1 MNDKKIVF
9 SQLMHF
15 ISNILPLYF
24 QKIKHFTIKEYAEL
38 FRVDIILYYENSTRT
53 ELARFFVSDERSVE
67 IQLEIPCFNDEL
79 FSDLLKAVDSFFER
93 TTPFSTAPYLLTGK
107 DYYIL
112 TPKEN
117 YKSLFKDLYI
127 PLDKDSC
134 TIPLDKSCAL
144 FPNQEITGIKAYKH
158 TVLSI
163 LEELKKE
170 KLNHKIVICSIVDN
184 NLDHL
189 EQKTPIYD
197 MNTLPFTGVSSF
209 LNSKIINVMQMKD
222 PFKESV
228 LNILIISGAKEN
240 E

>member
-9 SQLMHF
+9 SHLMHF

-24 QKIKHFTIKEYAEL
+24 QKIQHFSIKEYAEL
-38 FRVDIILYYENSTRT
+38 FRADIILSYENSTRT
-53 ELARFFVSDERSVE
+53 ELARFFVSDKTSVE

-79 FSDLLKAVDSFFER
+79 FSDLLKAVDSFFEKK
-93 TTPFSTAPYLLTGK
+93 TPFTTASYLLTGK

-117 YKSLFKDLYI
+117 YKSLFKDLYM
-127 PLDKDSC
+127 PVDNDSC
-134 TIPLDKSCAL
+134 TLLPD
-144 FPNQEITGIKAYKH
+144 QEITGIRVNQH
-158 TVLSI
+158 TVLYV

-184 NLDHL
+184 DLDHL

-209 LNSKIINVMQMKD
+209 LDSKIINVMQMKD

>member
-1 MNDKKIVF
+1 MNKNDKKIVF
-9 SQLMHF
+9 AQLMHF
-15 ISNILPLYF
+15 ISNVLPLYF
-24 QKIKHFTIKEYAEL
+24 QKIKHFSIKEYAEL
-38 FRVDIILYYENSTRT
+38 FRADIILSYENSTRT
-53 ELARFFVSDERSVE
+53 ELARFFVSDETSIE

-79 FSDLLKAVDSFFER
+79 FSDLLKALDSFFER
-93 TTPFSTAPYLLTGK
+93 TTPFTTASYLLTGK

-117 YKSLFKDLYI
+117 YQSLFKDLYI
-127 PLDKDSC
+127 PVDTDSY
-134 TIPLDKSCAL
+134 TLPL
-144 FPNQEITGIKAYKH
+144 NQEITGIRAYKH
-158 TVLSI
+158 TVLSV

-209 LNSKIINVMQMKD
+209 LDSKIINVMQMKD

-228 LNILIISGAKEN
+228 LNILIISGAEN
-240 E
+240 NE

>member
-24 QKIKHFTIKEYAEL
+24 EKIKQFSIKVYPEL
-38 FRVDIILYYENSTRT
+38 FRVVDIILYYENSTRT
-53 ELARFFVSDERSVE
+53 ELAKFFVSDESSVE

-79 FSDLLKAVDSFFER
+79 FSDLLKAVDLFFER
-93 TTPFSTAPYLLTGK
+93 KTPFTTDSYLLTGK

-117 YKSLFKDLYI
+117 YRSLFKDLYI
-127 PLDKDSC
+127 PVDNGSNTLLPD
-134 TIPLDKSCAL
+134 
-144 FPNQEITGIKAYKH
+144 QEITGIRRNKQ
-158 TVLSI
+158 TVLYV

-184 NLDHL
+184 DLDHL

-197 MNTLPFTGVSSF
+197 MNTLPFTGISSF

-228 LNILIISGAKEN
+228 LNILIISGAEN
-240 E
+240 NE

>member
-9 SQLMHF
+9 AQLMHF

-38 FRVDIILYYENSTRT
+38 FRVDIILSYENSTKT

-79 FSDLLKAVDSFFER
+79 FSDLFKALDSFFER
-93 TTPFSTAPYLLTGK
+93 KTPFTTASYLLTGK

-117 YKSLFKDLYI
+117 YQSLFKDLYI
-127 PLDKDSC
+127 PVDNDSN
-134 TIPLDKSCAL
+134 AL
-144 FPNQEITGIKAYKH
+144 LPDQEITGIRVNQQ
-158 TVLSI
+158 TVLSV
-163 LEELKKE
+163 LDVLKKE

-184 NLDHL
+184 DLDHL

-228 LNILIISGAKEN
+228 LNILIISGAEN
-240 E
+240 NE

>member
-24 QKIKHFTIKEYAEL
+24 QKIQHFSIKEYAEL

-79 FSDLLKAVDSFFER
+79 FSDLLKAADSFFER
-93 TTPFSTAPYLLTGK
+93 KTPFTTASYLLTGK

-112 TPKEN
+112 TPKDN

-127 PLDKDSC
+127 PVDND
-134 TIPLDKSCAL
+134 SCAL
-144 FPNQEITGIKAYKH
+144 LPNQEITGIRRNQH
-158 TVLSI
+158 TVLYV

-209 LNSKIINVMQMKD
+209 LDSKIINVMQMKD

>member
-1 MNDKKIVF
+1 MKKNDKKIVF
-9 SQLMHF
+9 SQLIHF

-24 QKIKHFTIKEYAEL
+24 QKIQHFSIKEYAEL
-38 FRVDIILYYENSTRT
+38 FRADIILSYENSTRT

-67 IQLEIPCFNDEL
+67 IQLEVPCFNDEL

-93 TTPFSTAPYLLTGK
+93 KTPFTTASYLLTGK

-127 PLDKDSC
+127 PVDNDSC
-134 TIPLDKSCAL
+134 TLLPD
-144 FPNQEITGIKAYKH
+144 QEITGIRRNQH

-184 NLDHL
+184 DLDHL

-228 LNILIISGAKEN
+228 LNILIISGAEN
-240 E
+240 NE

>member
-24 QKIKHFTIKEYAEL
+24 QKIKHFSIKEYAEL
-38 FRVDIILYYENSTRT
+38 FRADIILSYENSTRT
-53 ELARFFVSDERSVE
+53 ELARFFVSDETSIE

-79 FSDLLKAVDSFFER
+79 FSDLLKALDSFFER
-93 TTPFSTAPYLLTGK
+93 TTPFTTASYLLTGK

-117 YKSLFKDLYI
+117 YQSLFKDLYI
-127 PLDKDSC
+127 PVDTDSY
-134 TIPLDKSCAL
+134 TLPL
-144 FPNQEITGIKAYKH
+144 NQEITGIRAYKH
-158 TVLSI
+158 TVLSV

-197 MNTLPFTGVSSF
+197 MNTLPFTGISSF
-209 LNSKIINVMQMKD
+209 LDSKIINVMQMKD

>member
-24 QKIKHFTIKEYAEL
+24 QKIQHFTIKEYAEL

-117 YKSLFKDLYI
+117 YQSLFKDLYI
-127 PLDKDSC
+127 PVDNNSY
-134 TIPLDKSCAL
+134 PLLSD
-144 FPNQEITGIKAYKH
+144 QEITGIRAYKH
-158 TVLSI
+158 TVLSV

>member
-1 MNDKKIVF
+1 MKNNDKKIVF

-24 QKIKHFTIKEYAEL
+24 QKIKHFSIKEYAEL
-38 FRVDIILYYENSTRT
+38 FRVDIILFYENSTRT
-53 ELARFFVSDERSVE
+53 ELARFFVSDETSIE

-79 FSDLLKAVDSFFER
+79 FSDLLKALDSFFER
-93 TTPFSTAPYLLTGK
+93 KTPFTTASYLLTGK

-112 TPKEN
+112 NPKEN
-117 YKSLFKDLYI
+117 YKSLFKDLYLPI
-127 PLDKDSC
+127 DNNSC
-134 TIPLDKSCAL
+134 TILPD
-144 FPNQEITGIKAYKH
+144 QEITGIRANQH
-158 TVLSI
+158 TVLYV

-170 KLNHKIVICSIVDN
+170 KLNHKVVICSIVDN
-184 NLDHL
+184 DLDHL

-209 LNSKIINVMQMKD
+209 LDSKIINVMQMKD

-228 LNILIISGAKEN
+228 LNILIISGAEEN

>member
-24 QKIKHFTIKEYAEL
+24 QKIQHFSIKEYAEL
-38 FRVDIILYYENSTRT
+38 FRVDIILFYENSTRT

-79 FSDLLKAVDSFFER
+79 FSDLLKAADSFFER
-93 TTPFSTAPYLLTGK
+93 TTPFSTASYLLTGK

-127 PLDKDSC
+127 PVDNGSNAL
-134 TIPLDKSCAL
+134 PL
-144 FPNQEITGIKAYKH
+144 NQEITGIRAYKH
-158 TVLSI
+158 TVLSV

-184 NLDHL
+184 DLDHL

-209 LNSKIINVMQMKD
+209 LDSKIINVMQMRD

>member
-9 SQLMHF
+9 AQLMHF
-15 ISNILPLYF
+15 ISNVLPLYF
-24 QKIKHFTIKEYAEL
+24 QKIKHFSIKEYAEL

-79 FSDLLKAVDSFFER
+79 FSDLLKAADSFFER
-93 TTPFSTAPYLLTGK
+93 TTPFSTASYLLTGK

-117 YKSLFKDLYI
+117 YQSLFKDLYI
-127 PLDKDSC
+127 PVDTDSY
-134 TIPLDKSCAL
+134 TLPL
-144 FPNQEITGIKAYKH
+144 NQEITGIRAYKH
-158 TVLSI
+158 TVLSV

-197 MNTLPFTGVSSF
+197 MNTLPFTGISSF
-209 LNSKIINVMQMKD
+209 LDSKIINVMQMKD

>member
-1 MNDKKIVF
+1 MNKNDKKIVF
-9 SQLMHF
+9 AQLMHF
-15 ISNILPLYF
+15 ISNVLPLYF

-53 ELARFFVSDERSVE
+53 ELARFFVSDETSVE

-79 FSDLLKAVDSFFER
+79 FSDLLKAADSFFER
-93 TTPFSTAPYLLTGK
+93 TTPFSTASYLLTGK

-117 YKSLFKDLYI
+117 YQSLFKDLYI
-127 PLDKDSC
+127 PVDTDSY
-134 TIPLDKSCAL
+134 TLPL
-144 FPNQEITGIKAYKH
+144 NQEITGIRAYKH
-158 TVLSI
+158 TVLSV

-197 MNTLPFTGVSSF
+197 MNTLPFTGISSF
-209 LNSKIINVMQMKD
+209 LNSKIINVMQMRD

>member
-1 MNDKKIVF
+1 MNKNDKKIVF
-9 SQLMHF
+9 AQLMHF
-15 ISNILPLYF
+15 ISNVLPLYF
-24 QKIKHFTIKEYAEL
+24 QKIKHFSIKEYAEL
-38 FRVDIILYYENSTRT
+38 FRVDIILFYENSTRT
-53 ELARFFVSDERSVE
+53 ELARFFVSDETSVE

-79 FSDLLKAVDSFFER
+79 FSDLLKAADSFFER

-127 PLDKDSC
+127 PVDNDSY
-134 TIPLDKSCAL
+134 TLPL
-144 FPNQEITGIKAYKH
+144 NQEITGIRAYKH
-158 TVLSI
+158 TVLSV

-197 MNTLPFTGVSSF
+197 MNTLPFTGISSF

>member
-9 SQLMHF
+9 AQLMHF

-24 QKIKHFTIKEYAEL
+24 QKIKHFSIKEYAEL
-38 FRVDIILYYENSTRT
+38 FRVDIIIFYENSTRT

-79 FSDLLKAVDSFFER
+79 FSDLLKAADSFFER
-93 TTPFSTAPYLLTGK
+93 TTPFSTASYLLTGK

-117 YKSLFKDLYI
+117 YESLFKDLYI
-127 PLDKDSC
+127 PVDNGSNTLLPD
-134 TIPLDKSCAL
+134 
-144 FPNQEITGIKAYKH
+144 QEITGIRVNQH
-158 TVLSI
+158 TVLSV

-184 NLDHL
+184 DLDHL

-209 LNSKIINVMQMKD
+209 LDSKIINVMQMKD

>member
-9 SQLMHF
+9 AQLMHF

-24 QKIKHFTIKEYAEL
+24 QKIKHFSIKEYAEL

-93 TTPFSTAPYLLTGK
+93 TTPFSTASYLLTGK

-117 YKSLFKDLYI
+117 YRSLFKDLYI
-127 PLDKDSC
+127 PVDNDSN
-134 TIPLDKSCAL
+134 TLLPD
-144 FPNQEITGIKAYKH
+144 QEITGIRRNQH
-158 TVLSI
+158 TVLYV

-209 LNSKIINVMQMKD
+209 LDSKIINVMQMKD

>member
-9 SQLMHF
+9 AQLMHF
-15 ISNILPLYF
+15 ISNVLPLYF
-24 QKIKHFTIKEYAEL
+24 QKIKHFSIKEYAEL

-53 ELARFFVSDERSVE
+53 ELARFFVSDETSVE

-79 FSDLLKAVDSFFER
+79 FSDLLKAADSFFER
-93 TTPFSTAPYLLTGK
+93 KTPFSTASYLLTGK

-127 PLDKDSC
+127 PVDTDSYAL
-134 TIPLDKSCAL
+134 PL
-144 FPNQEITGIKAYKH
+144 NQEITGIRAYKH
-158 TVLSI
+158 TVLSV

-197 MNTLPFTGVSSF
+197 MNTLPFTGISSF

>member
-38 FRVDIILYYENSTRT
+38 FRVDIILFYENSTRT

-79 FSDLLKAVDSFFER
+79 FSDLLKAADSFFER
-93 TTPFSTAPYLLTGK
+93 TTPFSTASYLLTGK

-127 PLDKDSC
+127 PVDNDSY
-134 TIPLDKSCAL
+134 TLPL
-144 FPNQEITGIKAYKH
+144 NQEITGIRAYKH
-158 TVLSI
+158 TVLSV

-184 NLDHL
+184 DLDHL

-209 LNSKIINVMQMKD
+209 LDSKIINVMQMRD

>member
-24 QKIKHFTIKEYAEL
+24 QKIKHFSIKEYAEL
-38 FRVDIILYYENSTRT
+38 FRVDIIIFYENSTRT

-79 FSDLLKAVDSFFER
+79 FSDLLKALDSFFER
-93 TTPFSTAPYLLTGK
+93 KTPFTTASYLLTGK

-112 TPKEN
+112 TPKDN

-127 PLDKDSC
+127 PVDNGSNTLLPD
-134 TIPLDKSCAL
+134 
-144 FPNQEITGIKAYKH
+144 QEITGIRVNQH
-158 TVLSI
+158 TVLSV

-209 LNSKIINVMQMKD
+209 LDSKIINVMQMKD

-228 LNILIISGAKEN
+228 LNILIISGAEEN